1 MVSVTPRNFYLLQLF
16 TQNDE
21 SNSRSARK
29 SKEEG
34 EFVGSN
40 RPPLAPKPHQLQG
53 ATKSKFV
60 NLDNLK
66 FTFGSQSVSG
76 YLDLISLQEE
86 ELDKMYKAFSA
97 DYPRGGMF
105 RT

>member
-1 MVSVTPRNFYLLQLF
+1 MMKVIQEVLGNPKKKENLLDPTDRLWLLNHTSYKVPQ
-16 TQNDE
+16 
-21 SNSRSARK
+21 K
-29 SKEEG
+29 SKWQ
-34 EFVGSN
+34 FVK
-40 RPPLAPKPHQLQG
+40 LYH
-53 ATKSKFV
+53 
-60 NLDNLK
+60 LK

>member
-1 MVSVTPRNFYLLQLF
+1 MMKVIQEVLGNPKKKENLLDPTDRLWLLNHTSYKVPQKNKW
-16 TQNDE
+16 Q
-21 SNSRSARK
+21 
-29 SKEEG
+29 
-34 EFVGSN
+34 FV
-40 RPPLAPKPHQLQG
+40 
-53 ATKSKFV
+53 KFHH
-60 NLDNLK
+60 LK